1 MSITPKVLR
10 KMRIIAIP
18 LTRPI
23 LAQAHVQKNNAHP
36 SRILTY
42 YQFQISSPRTP
53 LADEEKTT
61 PNTAFDEASP
71 LPPPLLPL
79 VTHLNSQLTLLTQP
93 RHIDSIS
100 RLLKLL
106 LCDLDRAFAQH
117 HSHRHHPSQSPSAPQ
132 TSQIQEQVLPLLSH
146 LGPSLPHIPHIL
158 TQLRTL
164 SALHASAAEF
174 EGGVMQWIS
183 TKAANTW
190 AGFGKAEGEWKLKV
204 YQAGERSVDRM
215 EFEELAL
222 KGIDPSLVPKIPHPD
237 APGHKAEGA
246 ISDAQTSPPQR
257 SMSFARSLRC
267 GYRGTAGGSTS
278 GSIIPNFPFFFCV
291 WRSWSHY
298 KAYRASQYLQSL
310 LDAGIII
317 PEPSPLLDAVHK
329 DYSSA
334 EKPLSSPSSSAESQ
348 STPPR
353 RHELLLTR
361 DAVPAILNVFVLK
374 PSAGADLL
382 RAVEQARVRVRSG
395 RDVP

>member
-1 MSITPKVLR
+1 
-10 KMRIIAIP
+10 MRIIAIP

-61 PNTAFDEASP
+61 PNTAFDEAWVTASP

-278 GSIIPNFPFFFCV
+278 GCSSHRAIQDNPDNPQLSILLL
-291 WRSWSHY
+291 
-298 KAYRASQYLQSL
+298 ASQYLQSL